1 MNCLRFAAYVYLA
14 SKTKFIFPWV
24 KNVKVYAN
32 TLGCKIIF
40 IPLSIFLIDRHI
52 PNIETATYLYLSN
65 CYIRLELI
73 YNSGR
78 LIVMSTKLTC
88 MYMIKTDRI

>member
-1 MNCLRFAAYVYLA
+1 MQTPLV
-14 SKTKFIFPWV
+14 V
-24 KNVKVYAN
+24 KLFS
-32 TLGCKIIF
+32 TMIDF
-40 IPLSIFLIDRHI
+40 FIDRHM
-52 PNIETATYLYLSN
+52 PNIETVTYLYLSN